1 MKNIWHEQP
10 TDKKQ
15 HFIVQSYLYCVQ
27 AKTHVTQAKMW
38 TLGEVRG
45 KEEVAY
51 WVRNGKKGCEKEER
65 EEVEVVLRTHK
76 FGGTRETKELTR
88 DRLT

>member
-65 EEVEVVLRTHK
+65 EEEGVCIAT
-76 FGGTRETKELTR
+76 
-88 DRLT
+88 

>member
-1 MKNIWHEQP
+1 M
-10 TDKKQ
+10 
-15 HFIVQSYLYCVQ
+15 Q

-65 EEVEVVLRTHK
+65 EEEGVCIAT
-76 FGGTRETKELTR
+76 
-88 DRLT
+88 